1 MKEKK
6 ETIKGE
12 TLSFTFRILNRYG
25 LIGDRQKYG
34 NISPL
39 GLISLTFNT
48 FWRRILFNYAYK
60 GYVFEPFYK
69 KRLRPSIW
77 RKLGCSVGKNV
88 NIGHAV
94 RLDFGNAEKIH
105 VADNVVISNG
115 VTILCHKRD
124 VTNYYKGE
132 QAIQLPFIYEDVV
145 LEQGCQIGINS
156 TILPGVV
163 IGEGTIIGSCSL
175 VTKSVPAWSIAVGVP
190 AKVVKTLTKPI
201 ETENAI

>member
-1 MKEKK
+1 MKETNGTTKD
-6 ETIKGE
+6 E

-34 NISPL
+34 DISPF
-39 GLISLTFNT
+39 GLISLTLNT
-48 FWRRILFNYAYK
+48 LWRRFLFNYAYK

-124 VTNYYKGE
+124 ITNYHEGE
-132 QAIQLPFIYEDVV
+132 QATQLPFIYKDVV

-163 IGEGTIIGSCSL
+163 IGEGAIIGSCSL
-175 VTKSVPAWSIAVGVP
+175 VTKSVPAWSIVVGVP
-190 AKVVKTLTKPI
+190 AKVIKVLTKPVK
-201 ETENAI
+201 TE